1 MFPLSSPANSSFKS
15 QNVYAHFALVVGSTQ
30 IDKKLKFIN
39 ERFGFS
45 ISIVERYDD
54 VSQVVDPHL
63 MDVDIVFS
71 EASSA
76 KAVVTLCDRLA
87 LLLEQGVPLLFFTG
101 DDFVVDVVPPRFET
115 YIVESV
121 PYSEDDSLL
130 VRHLRFLLKVAKK
143 ISVILEEN
151 EKIRIELLENVKI
164 LELEKQRS
172 EDLLLNILP
181 EETSRELMIHGYAKP
196 QSYRKVSVLFTDF
209 KDFTKI
215 CESLTPEQIVKELDY
230 FFTAFDAITERHYA
244 EKIKTVGDAYMC
256 AGGIPMRNNSNP
268 IDLVLVAMEMQDFV
282 MAQNEM
288 RKENKVP
295 LWELRIG
302 IHTGH
307 LIAGVIGRKKFAYD
321 IWGDAV
327 NTASRME
334 SSGEVGRVNISEGT
348 YRYVKK
354 FFECEYRGE
363 IYAKNKG
370 NVDMYFVNGLKPKYS
385 KDKTG
390 RMPNDDFISELS
402 QL

>member
-1 MFPLSSPANSSFKS
+1 VFSVSSPGNNSFKS
-15 QNVYAHFALVVGSTQ
+15 QNVYAHFALVVGSSR

-45 ISIVERYDD
+45 ISIIERYDD
-54 VSQVVDPHL
+54 ILQVVDSHL
-63 MDVDIVFS
+63 MEVDIVFS
-71 EASSA
+71 EASCA
-76 KAVVTLCDRLA
+76 KDVVSTCDKLA
-87 LLLEQGVPLLFFTG
+87 LLLEQGVPLLFFTD
-101 DDFVVDVVPPRFET
+101 DDFTLEVVPPRFET

-121 PYSEDDSLL
+121 PYSEDDTLL
-130 VRHLRFLLKVAKK
+130 IRDLRFLLKVAKK
-143 ISVILEEN
+143 ISVILKDN
-151 EKIRIELLENVKI
+151 EKIRIELLENLKI
-164 LELEKQRS
+164 LELEKQKS

-215 CESLTPEQIVKELDY
+215 CENLTPAEIVRELDF

-268 IDLVLVAMEMQDFV
+268 VDLVLVAMEMQDFV
-282 MAQNEM
+282 EAQNKM
-288 RKENKVP
+288 RREKGLP

-302 IHTGH
+302 IHTGR

-334 SSGEVGRVNISEGT
+334 SSGAVGRINISEGT
-348 YRYVKK
+348 YRFVKH
-354 FFECEYRGE
+354 FFDCEYRGE

-370 NVDMYFVNGLKPKYS
+370 NIDMYFVNGLKKEYS
-385 KDKTG
+385 KDADG
-390 RMPNDDFISELS
+390 RVPNDEFMSELS